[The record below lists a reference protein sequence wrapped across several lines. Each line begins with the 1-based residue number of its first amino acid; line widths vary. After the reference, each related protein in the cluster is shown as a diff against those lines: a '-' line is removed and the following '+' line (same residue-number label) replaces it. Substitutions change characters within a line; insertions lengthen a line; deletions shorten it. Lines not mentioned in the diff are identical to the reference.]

1 MDNSEIHKLITKF
14 LNQEADHT
22 ELEQLDN
29 LLKDTKNVSVFNQF
43 VRTEYLTTLCMGEY
57 NLNKAKE
64 LINDKVK
71 KSEKKRKA
79 IIFRKIAIA
88 ASVLLITGLSVFQLT
103 DKKNSTVVENNST
116 IEIGT
121 NKAILTLENGN
132 QVALGKGENYK
143 TDVASSNGEELVYA
157 SQNKNNSSKEDVL
170 FNYLTIP
177 KGGQFFVQ
185 LADGTKVWLNSD
197 SKLKY
202 PTKFIEGETRKV
214 ELVYGEA
221 YLEVSPSSEHNGAI
235 FNVLTKMQEVSVLG
249 TEFNIK
255 AYNDDDEIS
264 TTLIEG
270 KILVQ
275 KGEAKKILKPNQ
287 QSKINDDSSIIAVQE
302 IDAENEISWVNGMF
316 AFNEESLGEMMK
328 VLSRWYNVEVIF
340 ESAER
345 KDFIFTGVL
354 ERTKS
359 FVDILELIEATSD
372 EEVKFEIK
380 ENTIIIK

>member
-1 MDNSEIHKLITKF
+1 MNNKEIHKLVTKF
-14 LNQEADHT
+14 LNQEASHS
-22 ELEQLDN
+22 ELEQLDIW
-29 LLKDTKNVSVFNQF
+29 LKDTKNIAVFNQF
-43 VRTEYLTTLCMGEY
+43 VRTQYLTTLCMGEY

-64 LINDKVK
+64 LINDTIK
-71 KSEKKRKA
+71 KSERKRKA
-79 IIFRKIAIA
+79 IIFKKFTIA
-88 ASVLLITGLSVFQLT
+88 ASVLLIAGLSIFQLT
-103 DKKNSTVVENNST
+103 DKKKVTIVESTSE
-116 IEIGT
+116 IEIGS

-132 QVALGKGENYK
+132 QVALGKGENYQA
-143 TDVASSNGEELVYA
+143 DNASSNGEELVYDPQ
-157 SQNKNNSSKEDVL
+157 SKNDISKEELL

-185 LADGTKVWLNSD
+185 LSDGTKVWLNSD

-202 PTKFIEGETRKV
+202 PTKFIAGETRSI
-214 ELVYGEA
+214 ELMYGEA
-221 YLEVSPSSEHNGAI
+221 YLKVSPSSAHHGAS
-235 FNVLTKMQEVSVLG
+235 FNIRTKTQEVNVLG
-249 TEFNIK
+249 TEFNVK

-264 TTLIEG
+264 TTLVEG

-275 KGEAKKILKPNQ
+275 TGDTKKILRPNQ
-287 QSKINDDSSIIAVQE
+287 QAKISHDSKLIRVEE
-302 IDAENEISWVNGMF
+302 IDAAHEISWINGMF

-328 VLSRWYNVEVIF
+328 ILSRWYNVEVIF

-345 KDFIFTGVL
+345 KNFIFTGVL

-372 EEVKFEIK
+372 EEVQFEIK

>member
-1 MDNSEIHKLITKF
+1 MNNSEIHKLVTKF
-14 LNQEADHT
+14 LNQEADHS
-22 ELEQLDN
+22 ELEQLN
-29 LLKDTKNVSVFNQF
+29 IWLKDTKNVAVFNQF
-43 VRTEYLTTLCMGEY
+43 VRTEYLTALCMGEY

-64 LINDKVK
+64 LINDTIK
-71 KSEKKRKA
+71 KSERKRKVV
-79 IIFRKIAIA
+79 IFKKIAIA
-88 ASVLLITGLSVFQLT
+88 ASVLLIAGLSVFQLT
-103 DKKNSTVVENNST
+103 DKKNVIVVESNSA
-116 IEIGT
+116 IEVGS

-132 QVALGKGENYK
+132 QVALGKGENYQA
-143 TDVASSNGEELVYA
+143 VNASSNGEELVYA
-157 SQNKNNSSKEDVL
+157 LQSKNDRSEEEVL

-202 PTKFIEGETRKV
+202 PTKFIEGETRSV

-221 YLEVSPSSEHNGAI
+221 YLEVSPSTLHKGAI
-235 FNVLTKMQEVSVLG
+235 FNILTKTQEVNVLG

-264 TTLIEG
+264 TTLVEG

-275 KGEAKKILKPNQ
+275 NGDAKKMLIPNQ
-287 QSKINDDSSIIAVQE
+287 QSIVSEDSNLIAVNE
-302 IDAENEISWVNGMF
+302 IDAASEISWVKGMF

-380 ENTIIIK
+380 GNTIIIK

>member
-1 MDNSEIHKLITKF
+1 MDNSEFHNVVTKF
-14 LNQEADHT
+14 LFQESDHT
-22 ELEQLDN
+22 ELEQLDI
-29 LLKDTKNVSVFNQF
+29 LLKDTKNSAVFNQF

-79 IIFRKIAIA
+79 IFFRKIAIA
-88 ASVLLITGLSVFQLT
+88 ASVLLIAGLSVFQLT
-103 DKKNSTVVENNST
+103 DKKNSTVVENNSI

-132 QVALGKGENYK
+132 QVALGEGENYK
-143 TDVASSNGEELVYA
+143 TDVAISNGEELVYA
-157 SQNKNNSSKEDVL
+157 SHNKNTSSNEDVL

-185 LADGTKVWLNSD
+185 LADGTKIWLNSD

-202 PTKFIEGETRKV
+202 PTKFVEGKTRKV

-221 YLEVSPSSEHNGAI
+221 YLQVSPSTEHKGAI
-235 FNVLTKMQEVSVLG
+235 FNILTKTQEVNVIG

-255 AYNDDDEIS
+255 AYNDDDVIS
-264 TTLIEG
+264 TTLVEG

-275 KGEAKKILKPNQ
+275 NGDTKKILKPNQ
-287 QSKINDDSSIIAVQE
+287 QSKISKDSSFIAVKE
-302 IDAENEISWVNGMF
+302 IDATHEISWVNGMF

-345 KDFIFTGVL
+345 KDFVFTGVL

-359 FVDILELIEATSD
+359 FVDILELIEAPSD
-372 EEVKFEIK
+372 EEVKLEIK
-380 ENTIIIK
+380 